1 MKITDNQIDRL
12 DSLLIEGIVSL
23 SSLPKGKNEYIDKVK
38 NVIKGFCTEN
48 GESFPDWIDLTIPP
62 RFVGNDERTKQSEKD
77 YYPDLLPHFLN
88 MLRELQAQYYSRMQL
103 EEYRKQT
110 HESSRQTIEAQKQT
124 KEAQKANKW
133 TVLAITISGFA
144 VVVSIVALC
153 LSTCTRTIKVDET
166 QYQEIRQHC
175 FISPLP
181 ICPIYSASSRIKWIL
196 ALR

>member
-175 FISPLP
+175 FINSVVMRDTL
-181 ICPIYSASSRIKWIL
+181 
-196 ALR
+196 

>member
-110 HESSRQTIEAQKQT
+110 HESSRQTIEA
-124 KEAQKANKW
+124 
-133 TVLAITISGFA
+133 
-144 VVVSIVALC
+144 
-153 LSTCTRTIKVDET
+153 
-166 QYQEIRQHC
+166 
-175 FISPLP
+175 
-181 ICPIYSASSRIKWIL
+181 
-196 ALR
+196 